1 MNCHLIIMAKVP
13 RIGLV
18 KTRLAADVG
27 LLEATRI
34 YRCMLMGIM
43 REVGDDSRWQTHLA
57 LAPEHFFRN
66 CKPSHAKDLNIIA
79 QTRGDLGARMSAL
92 LRRFSRTDRVIIGSD
107 IPEIRRRHIV
117 DAFRSLGNRDA
128 VFGPAQDGGYWLV
141 GVPRR
146 HTCTDIFENVRWST
160 PHALEDTLA
169 NLRGRKVGLLETLR
183 DVDKVA
189 DLIRHGAN
197 VPLSAA

>member
-1 MNCHLIIMAKVP
+1 MNRHLIIMAKAP

-34 YRCMLMGIM
+34 YRRMLTGII
-43 REVGDDSRWQTHLA
+43 REAGGDPRWQTHLA
-57 LAPEHFFRN
+57 LAPERFLRD
-66 CKPSHAKDLNIIA
+66 CELSHARDLDVIA
-79 QTRGDLGARMSAL
+79 QTRGDLGARMGAL
-92 LRRFSRTDRVIIGSD
+92 LRQFSRGDRVIIGSD
-107 IPEIRRRHIV
+107 IPDIRRRHIV
-117 DAFRSLGNRDA
+117 SAFRALGSRDA

-146 HTCTDIFENVRWST
+146 HTRTNIFENVRWST

-169 NLRGRKVGLLETLR
+169 NLRGRRIGLLETLR
-183 DVDKVA
+183 DVDKAA
-189 DLIRHGAN
+189 DLMRDADAPPGA
-197 VPLSAA
+197 A